1 MIVERNQGVHA
12 SVAYPGSDETFTYPC
27 YDDIVTRIREIVMND
42 GYLDVHLDDGN
53 SINTEYDILN
63 KPTIVVNNG
72 SYIRLTEAS
81 CVLSIYFTRRFNAG
95 DTAMRPS
102 PWFGHHEGYKH
113 LIHVWMSDRIRNYY
127 TDLAEVE
134 REIAVKASGNLRL
147 SMRLANEPKVV
158 EFMNGRH
165 LKGDGR
171 VLSREEVIC
180 SVCGCAIPPATP
192 YHIRQDNKAV
202 RCTACQEHC
211 ANATMGKR
219 FNYLS
224 EDTRKVLKII
234 LDKGE
239 ITRDEVDRITGS
251 AVKSRNILDLLKM
264 EGYRTT
270 IDRTGTHRLI
280 WIPQVR
286 GFIDLLEGGCDPESL
301 VSSYEDCWKW
311 IYGYYR
317 GINGNLPELP
327 SEQDPSSSRMYV
339 THLLNMLSPEERK
352 KEPTGYE
359 DVSDNDD
366 VYFSACARIRNKV
379 FGDLMRECLSNC
391 DGVTVTDDGIVLNE
405 VEHTYSCYLSGDDI
419 PDGEDSDLIIVIEDD
434 VIVITMDDVVPFK
447 DCFDCNPEAESIL
460 DYVVELRRSGF

>member
-1 MIVERNQGVHA
+1 M
-12 SVAYPGSDETFTYPC
+12 
-27 YDDIVTRIREIVMND
+27 
-42 GYLDVHLDDGN
+42 
-53 SINTEYDILN
+53 
-63 KPTIVVNNG
+63 
-72 SYIRLTEAS
+72 
-81 CVLSIYFTRRFNAG
+81 
-95 DTAMRPS
+95 
-102 PWFGHHEGYKH
+102 
-113 LIHVWMSDRIRNYY
+113 
-127 TDLAEVE
+127 
-134 REIAVKASGNLRL
+134 
-147 SMRLANEPKVV
+147 
-158 EFMNGRH
+158 
-165 LKGDGR
+165 
-171 VLSREEVIC
+171 
-180 SVCGCAIPPATP
+180 
-192 YHIRQDNKAV
+192 
-202 RCTACQEHC
+202 
-211 ANATMGKR
+211 
-219 FNYLS
+219 
-224 EDTRKVLKII
+224 KII